1 MEESQL
7 PLEEAACATL
17 WSRESGTPNQN
28 TRTVHSQGAKLWPK
42 EPAILRITIPKA
54 GRHYG
59 ADQQASVICKTS
71 MLFAEQTL
79 SNTFDVADKLKEPQE
94 LLKIQSD
101 FVSRQAQ
108 LVGDQTKELGQKMAE
123 LNDVTKPTLDGAA
136 EHARPRF
143 KAA

>member
-1 MEESQL
+1 M
-7 PLEEAACATL
+7 AK
-17 WSRESGTPNQN
+17 GTSDFANHN
-28 TRTVHSQGAKLWPK
+28 T
-42 EPAILRITIPKA
+42 EA

-94 LLKIQSD
+94 LVKIQSD

-108 LVGDQTKELGQKMAE
+108 LVGD
-123 LNDVTKPTLDGAA
+123 
-136 EHARPRF
+136 
-143 KAA
+143 